1 MSLTFGTE
9 QDLLDKL
16 SGLDRE
22 LARID
27 LDMFGMYC
35 IEEVD
40 GVVWRVDPQ
49 SIALV
54 NGKIWRRDKIEIGF
68 DERCA
73 PHASTLVDVR
83 SLQRKSF
90 ADSGMTGEWARMFRE
105 ALLGHPK
112 PGTLPIWK
120 KQDPGAL

>member
-9 QDLLDKL
+9 QELLDKL
-16 SGLDRE
+16 SDCDRE
-22 LARID
+22 LAQID
-27 LDMFGMYC
+27 MIMFGRYC
-35 IEEVD
+35 IEEID
-40 GVVWRVDPQ
+40 GVVKRVDPRL
-49 SIALV
+49 IAFA

-68 DERCA
+68 DERYA